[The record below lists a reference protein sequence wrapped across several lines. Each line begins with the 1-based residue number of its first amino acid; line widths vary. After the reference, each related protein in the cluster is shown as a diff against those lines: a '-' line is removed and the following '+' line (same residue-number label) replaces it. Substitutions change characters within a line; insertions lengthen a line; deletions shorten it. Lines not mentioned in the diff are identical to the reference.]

1 MNKLLNEAL
10 IVTLVVIPFCV
21 IYGKGLDYYRE
32 TVVEP
37 KVGMKC
43 GDGTPNETWIDTK
56 HILIPTYNCAT
67 FKHYGEYNRWFISK
81 AKDFVLESKPA
92 IDETKEYFKE
102 TSKGIAELLVD
113 IMEILK

>member
-67 FKHYGEYNRWFISK
+67 LS
-81 AKDFVLESKPA
+81 
-92 IDETKEYFKE
+92 
-102 TSKGIAELLVD
+102 
-113 IMEILK
+113 IMESIIGGSSLKLKILC